1 MSAEVPAFEK
11 IGSTDSRWNKSWSS
25 GTIMLTSILF
35 LLTPSSFQGPITQSS
50 SRLCYSTPVLKESL
64 HPFASTC
71 TRRNAVLAEKMA
83 KPRKRL
89 TAALSMTKHDDN
101 EMDTP
106 IVVTG
111 AAPNKLE
118 GSTDALQ
125 EKTHTWLLEKT
136 KGRTAQFDL
145 IFKRSSNRI
154 EYQRRVLDLR
164 SKVFKSYSFLS
175 RALLSDSF

>member
-1 MSAEVPAFEK
+1 MIAELPTFERA
-11 IGSTDSRWNKSWSS
+11 GNTDSRWNKCWSS

-50 SRLCYSTPVLKESL
+50 SRLCFSTPVWKESL
-64 HPFASTC
+64 YPSSFVCSSSKSSS
-71 TRRNAVLAEKMA
+71 LEKLG
-83 KPRKRL
+83 KPRKWA
-89 TAALSMTKHDDN
+89 TAAFSMTRHDDDQI
-101 EMDTP
+101 ETP
-106 IVVTG
+106 IPTIVVPG
-111 AAPNKLE
+111 SAPMKTE
-118 GSTDALQ
+118 GSSEALQ

-164 SKVFKSYSFLS
+164 SKVFSSY
-175 RALLSDSF
+175 R